1 MIDTSDAARD
11 WLAVWMGTS
20 HASAD
25 DFYAYTAGID
35 EFDEQTPICLDFG
48 TTFIDVDWWGSF
60 RTLGLRV
67 LPIEEL
73 VREVDTSSLATDAA
87 IVEAA
92 KAMGCITCC
101 VASFI
106 PSSRGAPTTGC
117 TSSATSLTLT
127 SPTKR
132 RASVHPRR
140 AESVWWL
147 GSM

>member
-92 KAMGCITCC
+92 KAMGVSEGNALYYLLRCQFHPEQPGRTYNGLH
-101 VASFI
+101 FI
-106 PSSRGAPTTGC
+106 GNFLDPYKPYKAPR
-117 TSSATSLTLT
+117 
-127 SPTKR
+127 KR
-132 RASVHPRR
+132 APK
-140 AESVWWL
+140 A
-147 GSM
+147 G